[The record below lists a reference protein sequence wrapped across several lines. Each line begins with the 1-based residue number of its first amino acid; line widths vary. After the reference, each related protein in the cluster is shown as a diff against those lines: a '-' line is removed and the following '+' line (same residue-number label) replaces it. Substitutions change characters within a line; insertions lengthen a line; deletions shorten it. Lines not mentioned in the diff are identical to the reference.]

1 MSVIENSK
9 IALLVL
15 GMHRSGTSAMAGLL
29 GINGAGLP
37 DDLMPAAAENPEG
50 FFESLEVASLNDEIL
65 AQYGSGWDDVFSGA
79 PGQCSGP
86 IAEAYY
92 SRATALIAARFE
104 NHPIIALKDP
114 RISLLSGF
122 WRQVLGQCGYDPRYI
137 LMVRNPLEVAQSLTV
152 RNGFSREKG
161 LLLWSSY
168 SLACERDTRGEH
180 RVFVSYQGL
189 SDDWRGTLD
198 RVETALGIKLP
209 KRTAATSVLSDRF
222 LRAELRHHVK
232 PDTAGLGPVWDATRQ
247 LYDWALAATRDTS
260 PPGPAP
266 LGLDKVLLDL
276 QSVFGPVLA
285 EANEQIAARD
295 QAIRAAQSHTAT
307 LIAQKDDEIADA
319 EGRLSHLNETIA
331 GLENSVREQIAKQ
344 RPDGEIS
351 SLTQTIAGLEES
363 VREQIAKQNAAVL
376 EINQARAIRH
386 DLDRAFAYLNQE
398 LHQTQIELGLKAA
411 ELDSLSADLGSVR
424 ADLETVTAE
433 LQVTT
438 AEKRALTDHLAAQDD
453 VVRDLRLAY
462 AQLDVRHN
470 SVIQSTSWR
479 LMGPVRR
486 LLSAYPRLTRTIRS
500 LLRPAY
506 RALRFGLLRRGA
518 AAKGAVEAFV
528 GAPVNIRDETAPAER
543 APNWPHGWP
552 LAQNPKLPLD
562 GLAPYDRRIDDQ
574 IVYACEAGRAF
585 FEAFDLG
592 GQGPRFSLAVDALN
606 QKSPA
611 RDSDPA
617 PDVSII
623 IPAYGQLAYT
633 LNCLDSLVAHTSR
646 YRFEILVGDDCSPDE
661 TGIHLLGV
669 KAITYIRHDANLG
682 FIGNCNAAA
691 RQARGQYIVMLNNDT
706 RVAEGWLDE
715 LIGSFSLFPRAGLV
729 GSKLFYPDASLQEA
743 GGIVWQDGSA
753 WNYGRNDDPNRPA
766 YGYARRVDYVSGA
779 AIALPRDLWQALGGF
794 DEIYKPA
801 YYEDTDLAFRVRA
814 QGLEVYMQPL
824 SRVVHYEG
832 MTSGTDIGS
841 GTKAY
846 QAVNRLTFLERWKD
860 TLARHRPN
868 GQEPMLERERQ
879 IERRVLMIDVTAPTP
894 NQDAGSVVVMQII
907 AVFQKLGFKVSYLP
921 LDNWLY
927 QPTYLDPLRRAGVE
941 CVCAPFD
948 VNLNAYLARE
958 GHLFDVVHVFRFQAL
973 SKSLAIIKRHA
984 PQAKLVFNN
993 QDLHY
998 LRVSRQAE
1006 IENSETLRREARSI
1020 KAAEIEA
1027 MNGADVICTL
1037 SSVEKSVL
1045 DAEPLLKKPVAIVP
1059 YMIDLPQQG
1068 SGPGPQRKDIL
1079 FLGGYGH
1086 SPNIDAAEWLVR
1098 EIWPLV
1104 KPHLGDARLVLAG
1117 ANPTQAVLDLAG
1129 RDIEVPG
1136 RIEDLDPLF
1145 ERARVFIA
1153 PLRYGAGV
1161 KGKIYSAFGYG
1172 LPVVTTSVGAEGMG
1186 LTSGHEALIADEAR
1200 DLADAILRLATE
1212 PETWSAL
1219 AANARAFVETNHTV
1233 ESGARVMAQILG
1245 DAP

>member
-1 MSVIENSK
+1 MSIIENNK

-37 DDLMPAAAENPEG
+37 DDLMPAAADNPEG
-50 FFESLEVASLNDEIL
+50 FFESVEVASLNDEIL
-65 AQYGSGWDDVFSGA
+65 GQYGSVWDDVFSGA

-86 IAEAYY
+86 IAETYY

-122 WRQVLGQCGYDPRYI
+122 WRQVLRQCGYDPRYI
-137 LMVRNPLEVAQSLTV
+137 LMVRNPLEVAQSLTA

-168 SLACERDTRGEH
+168 SLACERDTRGEG

-198 RVETALGIKLP
+198 RIESALKVKLP

-222 LRAELRHHVK
+222 VQGELRHHIK
-232 PDTAGLGPVWDATRQ
+232 PDPAGLGPVWDATLR
-247 LYDWALAATRDTS
+247 LYDWAMAATRDTS

-295 QAIRAAQSHTAT
+295 RAIRTAQSHTAT
-307 LIAQKDDEIADA
+307 LIAQKDEQIAQKDA
-319 EGRLSHLNETIA
+319 QIGDIEARLSHLNETIA
-331 GLENSVREQIAKQ
+331 GLENSVREQ
-344 RPDGEIS
+344 
-351 SLTQTIAGLEES
+351 
-363 VREQIAKQNAAVL
+363 VAKQNAAVL

-411 ELDSLSADLGSVR
+411 ELDGLSADLGSVT
-424 ADLETVTAE
+424 ADLETVTAD

-453 VVRDLRLAY
+453 MVRDLRLAY
-462 AQLDVRHN
+462 AQLEVRHN

-486 LLSAYPRLTRTIRS
+486 LLSGHPRVTRTIRS

-506 RALRFGLLRRGA
+506 RALRFGMLRRGA

-528 GAPVNIRDETAPAER
+528 GAPVNIRDEAALAER

-552 LAQNPKLPLD
+552 LAQNPNLPLD
-562 GLAPYDRRIDDQ
+562 SLAPYGRRIDDQ
-574 IVYACEAGRAF
+574 IVYACEAGRGF

-592 GQGPRFSLAVDALN
+592 GPGPRFSLAIDALN

-611 RDSDPA
+611 GDSDPA

-633 LNCLDSLVAHTSR
+633 LNCLDSLVAHKSR

-661 TGIHLLGV
+661 TGIHLPGV
-669 KAITYIRHDANLG
+669 KAIHYMRHEANLG
-682 FIGNCNAAA
+682 FIGNCNAVA

-706 RVAEGWLDE
+706 RVADGWLDE
-715 LIGSFSLFPRAGLV
+715 LIGSFALFPKAGLV

-766 YGYARRVDYVSGA
+766 YGYARQVDYVSGA
-779 AIALPRDLWQALGGF
+779 AIALPRALWQSLGGF

-814 QGLEVYMQPL
+814 LGQEVYIQPL

-832 MTSGTDIGS
+832 ITSGTDIGS

-860 TLARHRPN
+860 TLAGHRPN

-907 AVFQKLGFKVSYLP
+907 AVFQKLGFKVTYLP

-927 QPTYLDPLRRAGVE
+927 QPAYLDPLRRAGVE
-941 CVCAPFD
+941 CICAPFD
-948 VNLNAYLARE
+948 VNLDAYLARE

-973 SKSLAIIKRHA
+973 SKALASIKRHA

-1006 IENSETLRREARSI
+1006 IENSEALRREARSI

-1027 MNGADVICTL
+1027 MNGADVVCTL
-1037 SSVEKSVL
+1037 SRVEKSVL
-1045 DAEPLLKKPVAIVP
+1045 DAEALLTKPVAIVP
-1059 YMIDLPQQG
+1059 YMIDLPRQ
-1068 SGPGPQRKDIL
+1068 GPGPGPRRKDIL

-1086 SPNIDAAEWLVR
+1086 SPNIDAAEWLVKA
-1098 EIWPLV
+1098 IWPLV
-1104 KPHLGDARLVLAG
+1104 KPHLGDARLILAG

-1129 RDIEVPG
+1129 GDIEVPG
-1136 RIEDLDPLF
+1136 RIEDLEPLF

-1186 LTSGHEALIADEAR
+1186 LTSGQEALIADEAR

-1219 AANARAFVETNHTV
+1219 AAKARAFVEANHTV
-1233 ESGARVMAQILG
+1233 ESGARVMAQILDG
-1245 DAP
+1245 VSAPLRP

>member
-1 MSVIENSK
+1 MSIIENNK

-37 DDLMPAAAENPEG
+37 DDLMPAAADNPEG

-65 AQYGSGWDDVFSGA
+65 AQYGSVWDDVFSGA

-86 IAEAYY
+86 IAETYY

-122 WRQVLGQCGYDPRYI
+122 WRQVLRQCGYDPRYI

-198 RVETALGIKLP
+198 RIESALKVKLP

-222 LRAELRHHVK
+222 VQGELRHHIK
-232 PDTAGLGPVWDATRQ
+232 PDPAGLGPVWDATLQ
-247 LYDWALAATRDTS
+247 LYDWAMAATRDAA

-266 LGLDKVLLDL
+266 LGLDRVLLDL

-295 QAIRAAQSHTAT
+295 RAIRVAQSHTAT
-307 LIAQKDDEIADA
+307 LIAQKDAQIGDV

-344 RPDGEIS
+344 RPDGEVS
-351 SLTQTIAGLEES
+351 NLNQTIAGLEES
-363 VREQIAKQNAAVL
+363 VREQVAKQNAAVL

-398 LHQTQIELGLKAA
+398 LHQTQIELGIKAA
-411 ELDSLSADLGSVR
+411 ELDGLSADLGSMT
-424 ADLETVTAE
+424 AELETVTAE
-433 LQVTT
+433 
-438 AEKRALTDHLAAQDD
+438 KRALSDHLAAQDD
-453 VVRDLRLAY
+453 RVRDLRLAY
-462 AQLDVRHN
+462 AQLEVRHN

-486 LLSAYPRLTRTIRS
+486 LLSGHPRVTRTIRG

-518 AAKGAVEAFV
+518 AAKGAVVAFV
-528 GAPVNIRDETAPAER
+528 GAPVNIRDEAALAER

-562 GLAPYDRRIDDQ
+562 SLAAYDRRIDDQ

-585 FEAFDLG
+585 FEAFNLG
-592 GQGPRFSLAVDALN
+592 GPGPRFSLAVDALN

-611 RDSDPA
+611 GDSDPA

-633 LNCLDSLVAHTSR
+633 LNCLDSLIAHQSR

-661 TGIHLLGV
+661 TGIHLPEV
-669 KAITYIRHDANLG
+669 KAIRYIRHDANLG
-682 FIGNCNAAA
+682 FIGNCNAVAE
-691 RQARGQYIVMLNNDT
+691 RARGQYIVMLNNDT
-706 RVAEGWLDE
+706 RVADGWLDE
-715 LIGSFSLFPRAGLV
+715 LIGSFALFPKAGLV

-743 GGIVWQDGSA
+743 GGMVWQDGSA

-766 YGYARRVDYVSGA
+766 YGYARQVDYVSGA
-779 AIALPRDLWQALGGF
+779 AIALPRALWQSLGGF

-801 YYEDTDLAFRVRA
+801 YYEDTDLAFRVRT

-832 MTSGTDIGS
+832 ITSGTDIGS

-860 TLARHRPN
+860 TLAGHRPN

-907 AVFQKLGFKVSYLP
+907 AVFQKLGFKVTYLP

-927 QPTYLDPLRRAGVE
+927 QPAYLDPLRRAGVE

-948 VNLNAYLARE
+948 VNLNAYLVRE
-958 GHLFDVVHVFRFQAL
+958 GHMFDVVHVFRFQAL
-973 SKSLAIIKRHA
+973 SKALASIKRHA

-1006 IENSETLRREARSI
+1006 VENSEALRREAKSI

-1045 DAEPLLKKPVAIVP
+1045 DAESLLKKPVAIVP

-1068 SGPGPQRKDIL
+1068 PGPGAHRKDIL

-1098 EIWPLV
+1098 DIWPLV
-1104 KPHLGDARLVLAG
+1104 KPHLGDARLILAG

-1145 ERARVFIA
+1145 ERASVFVA

-1186 LTSGHEALIADEAR
+1186 LTSGQEVLIADEAR
-1200 DLADAILRLATE
+1200 DLADAILRLASE
-1212 PETWSAL
+1212 PDTWAAL
-1219 AANARAFVETNHTV
+1219 ASKARAFVEANHTV
-1233 ESGARVMAQILG
+1233 ESGARVMAQLLG

>member
-1 MSVIENSK
+1 MSVNENSK
-9 IALLVL
+9 IALVVL

-37 DDLMPAAAENPEG
+37 DDPMPAASDNPKG
-50 FFESLEVASLNDEIL
+50 FFESLEVAGLNDEIL
-65 AQYGSGWDDVFSGA
+65 GQYGSGWDDVFSGA
-79 PGQCSGP
+79 LGQCSGL
-86 IAEAYY
+86 IAEKFYD
-92 SRATALIAARFE
+92 RATALVAARFE
-104 NHPIIALKDP
+104 NHPIIVLKDP
-114 RISLLSGF
+114 RISLLSAF
-122 WRQVLGQCGYDPRYI
+122 WRQVLRQCGYDPRYI

-168 SLACERDTRGEH
+168 SLACERDTRGEQ
-180 RVFVSYQGL
+180 RIFVSYESL

-198 RVETALGIKLP
+198 RIETALKIKLP
-209 KRTAATSVLSDRF
+209 KRTAANSVLSDRF
-222 LRAELRHHVK
+222 LRTELRHHVK
-232 PDTAGLGPVWDATRQ
+232 ADPAELGPVWDATLR
-247 LYDWALAATRDTS
+247 LYDWAMAATRDAS
-260 PPGPAP
+260 PQDPAP
-266 LGLDKVLLDL
+266 EGLDKVLLDL

-285 EANEQIAARD
+285 EANEQIANL
-295 QAIRAAQSHTAT
+295 QQTIRADQSHAAT
-307 LIAQKDDEIADA
+307 QIAQK
-319 EGRLSHLNETIA
+319 NEQIA
-331 GLENSVREQIAKQ
+331 GLEEKFREQISKPRSDDPISSLNQTITSLEETVREQIAKQ
-344 RPDGEIS
+344 D
-351 SLTQTIAGLEES
+351 T
-363 VREQIAKQNAAVL
+363 AVL
-376 EINQARAIRH
+376 EINQARAIRQ
-386 DLDRAFAYLNQE
+386 DLDQAIAHLNEELNQS
-398 LHQTQIELGLKAA
+398 QAALGLKEA
-411 ELDSLSADLGSVR
+411 ELDR
-424 ADLETVTAE
+424 QFADLETVTAD
-433 LQVTT
+433 LQVIA
-438 AEKRALTDHLAAQDD
+438 AEKRALADCLAAQDD
-453 VVRDLRLAY
+453 MVRDLRLAY
-462 AQLDVRHN
+462 AQLEVRHN

-486 LLSAYPRLTRTIRS
+486 WFSRSPKLTGAVRG
-500 LLRPAY
+500 LLRTVY
-506 RALRFGLLRRGA
+506 RMLRFGLRSRNA
-518 AAKGAVEAFV
+518 ASKGALKAFE
-528 GAPVNIRDETAPAER
+528 GAPMNIRSDNAAVDR
-543 APNWPHGWP
+543 APSWPHGWP
-552 LAQNPKLPLD
+552 LTLQSKLPLD

-585 FEAFDLG
+585 FEAFDLAESD
-592 GQGPRFSLAVDALN
+592 PAFSLAVEALN
-606 QKSPA
+606 HKAPA
-611 RDSDPA
+611 RNTDDA

-633 LNCLDSLVAHTSR
+633 LNCLDSLVAHKSR
-646 YRFEILVGDDCSPDE
+646 YRFEILVGDDCSTDA
-661 TGIHLLGV
+661 TGVHLPKV
-669 KAITYIRHDANLG
+669 KAIQYIRHDTNLG
-682 FIGNCNAAA
+682 FIGNCNSVAERASG
-691 RQARGQYIVMLNNDT
+691 RFIVMLNNDT

-715 LIGSFSLFPRAGLV
+715 LIDSFALFPNAGLV

-766 YGYARRVDYVSGA
+766 YGYARQVDYVSGA
-779 AIALPRDLWQALGGF
+779 AIALPRSIWQSLGGF

-814 QGLEVYMQPL
+814 EGLEVYMQPL

-832 MTSGTDIGS
+832 ITSGTDIGS
-841 GTKAY
+841 GAKAY
-846 QAVNRLTFLERWKD
+846 QAVNRLTFLERWKH
-860 TLARHRPN
+860 TLAGHRPN

-879 IERRVLMIDVTAPTP
+879 IERRVLIIDPTAPTP
-894 NQDAGSVVVMQII
+894 RQDAGSVVVMKII
-907 AVFQKLGFKVSYLP
+907 AVFQRLGFKVTYLP

-927 QPTYLDPLRRAGVE
+927 QPEPLDPLRRAGVE
-941 CVCAPFD
+941 CICAPFD

-958 GHLFDVVHVFRFQAL
+958 GHLFEVVHVFRFQAL
-973 SKSLAIIKRHA
+973 SKSLASIKRHA
-984 PQAKLVFNN
+984 PQAQLIFNN

-1006 IENSETLRREARSI
+1006 IENSDTLRREAKTI

-1045 DAEPLLKKPVAIVP
+1045 DAEALLKKPVAIVP
-1059 YMIDLPQQG
+1059 YMIDLPRKG

-1086 SPNIDAAEWLVR
+1086 SPNIDAAEWLVK

-1104 KPHLGDARLVLAG
+1104 KPHLGDARLILAG
-1117 ANPTQAVLDLAG
+1117 ANPTKAVLDLAG

-1145 ERARVFIA
+1145 ERASVFIA

-1186 LTSGHEALIADEAR
+1186 LTSGKEALIADDAQR
-1200 DLADAILRLATE
+1200 LADAILRLAAE
-1212 PETWSAL
+1212 PETWAAL
-1219 AANARAFVETNHTV
+1219 AAKARAFVEANHT
-1233 ESGARVMAQILG
+1233 EATGARIMAQILDG
-1245 DAP
+1245 ASAEART